1 MVEEKNGLV
10 AGNAQ
15 NEASGKHVRT
25 RSKFPLNYD
34 FFDSYRFGE
43 YHPFFVQECVDTDS
57 VKLLTGQKVH
67 SYTLAAPLMQN
78 IMLKKDLFLVP
89 MQALLPRNWEK
100 FYTNPV
106 IGDDVPS
113 YVGPCLTDFWQ
124 NVFSHFVQNWAYATQ
139 LQTIT
144 ITQFVA
150 ALIYG
155 EMFFSNGNLLSS
167 LGIHGSKFCRA
178 RFVNPNPVPGDPEF
192 DSIHSFDFV
201 FDRFW
206 DICAQ
211 NGVVFTLNAY
221 SGTYEVRADVD
232 PLNRPSGYV
241 LTYREMLDILR
252 DEPGVLMNGG
262 LGLGVSSW
270 NGTGDFFDTVITPE
284 ATYWSWIDVTSVGD
298 HRLNWSRPAAY
309 QIVCR
314 HFYSNDHVD
323 YIYSASLYREY
334 LRDLLGRMNSTW
346 PSDRFTLNGLQY
358 YYDELSAYY
367 MAFVLNNTLSAAN
380 QFSSLCEYG
389 LNFLRA
395 IFGYNRS
402 LRFLDYFTGSR
413 TRPLAV
419 GDLNVDVQ
427 SGSPNYV
434 NVVDI
439 SRNIQRQRFFNAVNR
454 SGRKFSAY
462 LQELFGKAPAHDW
475 HDPLY
480 LGHTSDTIYGDSSEY
495 TGSPSAAEQQNQ
507 VTQLKNSGSRY
518 EFSFE
523 TDRDCVVIGI
533 AYFDI
538 PRVYTNTIERQ
549 ALHLDRFDMFNP
561 YMQFVGDQKVYKDEV
576 VADGSDGLDPFSYQ
590 LRHIEYKQRY
600 HQASGAFVEN
610 LPGFVFLND
619 VGRRVYENT
628 LSPGYIRSMNAEFD
642 RLFLLLTGWSLGS
655 YFHVGMMNMNR
666 ADSSRP
672 MAFAPSIL

>member
-57 VKLLTGQKVH
+57 VDLLTGQKVH
-67 SYTLAAPLMQN
+67 SYTLGAPLMQN
-78 IMLKKDLFLVP
+78 IALKKDLFMVP
-89 MQALLPRNWEK
+89 MQALLPLNWEK

-106 IGDDVPS
+106 IGDDVDS
-113 YVGPCLTDFWQ
+113 HQVGTTHDYFWY
-124 NVFSHFVQNWAYATQ
+124 NVFQAFTRQWAYANQ
-139 LQTIT
+139 LQVTNIAHH
-144 ITQFVA
+144 VA
-150 ALIYG
+150 GLIFG
-155 EMFFSNGNLLSS
+155 EMFFSNGSLLSS

-178 RFVNPNPVPGDPEF
+178 RFVNNIPSPGDPDF
-192 DSIHSFDFV
+192 DSIHSFDYV

-206 DICAQ
+206 NICAQ
-211 NGVVFTLNAY
+211 NGVVFTFG
-221 SGTYEVRADVD
+221 SYEVRPDID
-232 PLNRPSGYV
+232 PLNRPSSSV
-241 LTYREMLDILR
+241 LTYREMLDMLR
-252 DEPGVLMNGG
+252 DEPGLLVDGNT
-262 LGLGVSSW
+262 VFTVASW

-284 ATYWSWIDVTSVGD
+284 TTYWTWIDNTSYGV
-298 HRLNWSRPAAY
+298 HRLNWSRCAAY

-323 YIYSASLYREY
+323 YIYSANLYREY
-334 LRDLLGRMNSTW
+334 LKDLLRRVYSALPLMTFS
-346 PSDRFTLNGLQY
+346 LNGLTY
-358 YYDELSAYY
+358 YYDDLSQF
-367 MAFVLNNTLSAAN
+367 MMDQVLVRSLPSALGTGDSPAA
-380 QFSSLCEYG
+380 C
-389 LNFLRA
+389 LNYLRA
-395 IFGYNRS
+395 VFGYNRS

-427 SGSPNYV
+427 NGFPNYV

-480 LGHTSDTIYGDSSEY
+480 LGHTSDNIYGDASEY
-495 TGSPSAAEQQNQ
+495 TGSPSSADLQNQ
-507 VTQLKNSGSRY
+507 VAQLKNSGSRY
-518 EFSFE
+518 QFHFE
-523 TDRDCVVIGI
+523 VDRDCVVIGI

-538 PRVYTNTIERQ
+538 PRVYSNTIERQ

-561 YMQFVGDQKVYKDEV
+561 YMQFIGDQKVYKDELIG
-576 VADGSDGLDPFSYQ
+576 DGTDGLDAFSYQ

-600 HQASGAFVEN
+600 HQAAGAFVEN

-619 VGRRVYENT
+619 VGRRVYENQ
-628 LSPGYIRSMNAEFD
+628 LSPGYIRSFNAEFD
-642 RLFLLLTGWSLGS
+642 RFFLTLTGWSLGS
-655 YFHVGMMNMNR
+655 YFHIAMQNINR